1 MRYRMEWTT
10 SGGFFFFARKIAP
23 QPGTIPVERL
33 SKERPLC
40 KVGALSGRSEASKAG
55 PLCQVGPGGS
65 LSERSGSGRSATG
78 RGKRGAD
85 SRRGL
90 RHRWTSVALGVV
102 LFCTAVRA
110 TDYTWTG
117 STAGVDDLWND
128 EDHWTPDPGFPDCC
142 NDEAIVGDVRD
153 DGEYTEIHLVAGLAA
168 KAVQQITI
176 TSMVDESGQQA
187 RFLDGDD
194 SNPGVKC
201 EVLVVDATNLD
212 YDFEVKISGGAKIET
227 MENCICTP

>member
-1 MRYRMEWTT
+1 MRYRMEGTT

-23 QPGTIPVERL
+23 RPGTIQVERL

-40 KVGALSGRSEASKAG
+40 KVGALYGRSEANKAG
-55 PLCQVGPGGS
+55 SLCQVGPGGS

-85 SRRGL
+85 TRRGL
-90 RHRWTSVALGVV
+90 RHRWTSVTLSVV

-128 EDHWTPDPGFPDCC
+128 EDHWTPDPGVPDCC
-142 NDEAIVGDVRD
+142 NDEAIVGDVRED
-153 DGEYTEIHLVAGLAA
+153 EWTEIHLVAGLAA

-176 TSMVDESGQQA
+176 TSTVDESGQQA

-201 EVLVVDATNLD
+201 EVLVVDATGLEQ
-212 YDFEVKISGGAKIET
+212 DFEVMIAEGAKIET
-227 MENCICTP
+227 MVACACVGS